1 MGQIDFLVADS
12 RQRSVGILAISEDR
26 ATLRNSNA
34 VVSAFL
40 KFSIFCARRTLTI
53 GELGG

>member
-12 RQRSVGILAISEDR
+12 RQRSVGIRAISEDR